1 MPFRPPPRAP
11 LFRAW
16 LIFLSFFLIPFGR
29 AQADSSGTTTGSW
42 DISDLLDR
50 LPNMSPFGKLSE
62 MTGIPTKIY
71 VRPHLGDFF
80 HRDYI
85 RIPVG
90 VKAKL
95 TDEIEIH
102 GELESY
108 LTHGFGDNAG
118 NGLSR
123 GRVGEKYEKVM
134 TILHPIG
141 WSTGVDF
148 DTPLSRPP
156 MELTDGHRH
165 LLPYFAASEMLV
177 PSYNL
182 VGYASL
188 TGDFLSH
195 SALPANFGRNQ
206 LHGNSITFSSGI
218 TRDYKRFR
226 VALTGTWATTSL
238 LSDENKNVFS
248 LRPDILIPLTKTIGP
263 SGRTHLLLIV
273 GGRAV
278 NGPDGTELG
287 VSGSLRVE
295 FAVQSS
301 KAKK

>member
-1 MPFRPPPRAP
+1 MRLRLPSRAP
-11 LFRAW
+11 RLRSW
-16 LIFLSFFLIPFGR
+16 LIVLCLCLIPAAH
-29 AQADSSGTTTGSW
+29 AQSDGSATSTTGAW

-50 LPNMSPFGKLSE
+50 LPNISPIGKFSE
-62 MTGIPTKIY
+62 AGVSIRFY
-71 VRPHLGDFF
+71 ARPHLGDFF

-90 VKAKL
+90 AKAKL
-95 TDEIEIH
+95 TDEFELH
-102 GELESY
+102 AELESY
-108 LTHGFGDNAG
+108 FTHGFGDNAG

-123 GRVGEKYEKVM
+123 ARFGEKYEKII
-134 TILHPIG
+134 TILHPVG

-182 VGYASL
+182 VGYASVTL
-188 TGDFLSH
+188 DFLSH
-195 SALPANFGRNQ
+195 TALPANFGRNQ
-206 LHGNSITFSSGI
+206 LHGDSVTFSTGI

-226 VALTGTWATTSL
+226 VALTGTWGTMAV
-238 LSDENKNVFS
+238 LSNENKNVFA
-248 LRPDILIPLTKTIGP
+248 LRPDILIPLTMKPYRT
-263 SGRTHLLLIV
+263 SRTHLLLIV

-278 NGPDGTELG
+278 HGPDGTELG

-295 FAVQSS
+295 FAVQPG
-301 KAKK
+301 KK